1 MTIQLAIDDALI
13 NEVCVLGHFKNQEDA
28 VINALREF
36 VNRRKRKIALKKNNS
51 VIFGVME
58 GRFSIPPDFDKPLP
72 KDIEDD
78 FYTATL

>member
-1 MTIQLAIDDALI
+1 MAIQLAIDDALI
-13 NEVCVLGHFKNQEDA
+13 NEACILGHFKNQEDA

-36 VNRRKRKIALKKNNS
+36 INRRKQQTTLQKSNG

-58 GRFSIPPDFDKPLP
+58 GQFYVPANFDDQLP

-78 FYTATL
+78 FYSSTL